1 MMWSVYKVAA
11 LILLSAL
18 SKGQLPEDDF
28 RIINRQDLLTTD
40 HSDVFEDSSSSS
52 FSQLLF
58 DVARD
63 QVIVGARDALYRLS
77 LRGLGVLERADWLAP
92 SSKIKLCQMKGQT
105 EEDCHNYIKV
115 LLLHGHKLFAC
126 GTHAFSPVCSWREIE
141 SIKTVT
147 EWATGVASCPYNPH
161 SNVTAI
167 LASNG
172 EYYAGTPTDFASSD
186 TAICRSQGA
195 ASHDSGMLRT
205 TQYDLNWLNEPQFV
219 GSFEDD
225 QFVYFVFREVAV
237 EFMNCGKIIYSR
249 IARVCKNDPGGYL
262 VMKDSWSTFLKARLK
277 CSVPGDVPFNYDE
290 VQSVEYLPQEKI
302 LVATFTTPTNSI
314 VGSAV
319 CVYSMSD
326 ITAAFEGPYKVQDR
340 PTSTWEPRSPSKQAR
355 DHFKCV
361 PDSRINEAIEYHRYH
376 LMYEAVQPVSGEP
389 IFKLTS
395 ERFTHLTVDVTSAKN
410 IEKQLV
416 LYVATQESNVLKLAV
431 LPKLDGAC
439 LVERWNLNNKNN
451 SFEVLTMQFVKDTM
465 SIYIG
470 GRSGIYRISGARCTR
485 YTSRSGCVLAGDPHC
500 GWDDAREICVAAA
513 GRIGDP
519 AFKQDT
525 SACPAIDA
533 PVDGGWSSWSQWEPC
548 MQDGTSQSLYD
559 DNKPD
564 MCHCRTRRCD
574 NPRPAYGGQACD
586 GASISVTNCTV
597 HGGWSSWSGWSK
609 CSASCGIAIKSR
621 RRTCT
626 SPEPKFGGRVC
637 VGLDIDDVYCNLP
650 PCPDPNLAAVDGG
663 WSDWGPWSTCTASGG
678 PGCGPS
684 GGWKE
689 RHRECNNPT
698 PKNGGSDCEGL
709 TTERQACDMAPCE
722 VRKATAWTPWVQIPG
737 NGSDG
742 SYTEKRFKF
751 QCRAPSPEQL
761 KLSMVREDERYC
773 NSRGRCSSEPISD
786 NEVGWEAWGAW
797 EACSVSCGGGHQRRT
812 RRCLKH
818 GQCHGP
824 SEMLQA
830 CNKLACTGEWSCWS
844 EWSECRG
851 ECAADASS
859 AAGHRTRARSCL
871 SPEGCAGDGDEWA
884 ALERRVCV
892 KNCAGSEAG
901 WGEWGPWGDCTGGER
916 IRKRA
921 CLAGACLGAQLQVA
935 RCSDDNQDIDNEL
948 YAMPAYSQNVEMA
961 SFVTMGN
968 NETLSIGSII
978 GCVVGAFAMG
988 CLVCLAGVIFCQ
1000 RRGTRMPWNKQHR
1013 VPSSPHYITAKQNSY
1028 VTVPLKEVPRKAKR
1042 QPSFTGIGS
1051 TSGLLLSK
1059 SNNIS
1064 NANNHNTAATTPKLY
1079 PKAIANEYDSLGT
1092 LRRHSNQ
1099 PNNKNNLDIEED
1111 KFY

>member
-1 MMWSVYKVAA
+1 MTWTVYKVAA

-18 SKGQLPEDDF
+18 SKGELPEDDF
-28 RIINRQDLLTTD
+28 RIINRQDLLTSE
-40 HSDVFEDSSSSS
+40 HSDSFEDSTTGS

-77 LRGLGVLERADWLAP
+77 LRGLGVLERADWLA
-92 SSKIKLCQMKGQT
+92 SSEKVKLCQVKGQT
-105 EEDCHNYIKV
+105 EDDCRNYIKV

-141 SIKTVT
+141 SIRTVT
-147 EWATGVASCPYNPH
+147 EWVTGVANCPYNPH

-195 ASHDSGMLRT
+195 AAHDSGMLRT

-225 QFVYFVFREVAV
+225 SFVYFVFREVAV

-262 VMKDSWSTFLKARLK
+262 VMKESWSTFLKARLK
-277 CSVPGDVPFNYDE
+277 CSVPGDVPFHYDE

-302 LVATFTTPTNSI
+302 LVATFTTPVNSI

-319 CVYSMSD
+319 CIYSMSD
-326 ITAAFEGPYKVQDR
+326 IHAAFEGPYKVQDR
-340 PTSTWEPRSPSKQAR
+340 PSSTWEPRSPSKQAR

-361 PDSRINEAIEYHRYH
+361 PDSRLNEAIEYHRYH
-376 LMYEAVQPVSGEP
+376 LMYESVQPVSGEP
-389 IFKLTS
+389 AYKVTS
-395 ERFTHLTVDVTSAKN
+395 ERFTHVTVDVTSAKN
-410 IEKQLV
+410 IDKQLV
-416 LYVATQESNVLKLAV
+416 LYVATQEGNVLKLAV

-439 LVERWNLNNKNN
+439 LVERWKLNNRN
-451 SFEVLTMQFVKDTM
+451 SSFDVLTMQFVKDTM
-465 SIYIG
+465 SVYIG
-470 GRSGIYRISGARCTR
+470 GRAGVFRISGARCSR
-485 YTSRSGCVLAGDPHC
+485 YTGRSGCVLAGDPHC
-500 GWDDAREICVAAA
+500 GWDDAREQCVSAT
-513 GRIGDP
+513 GRLGDP
-519 AFKQDT
+519 QFKQST
-525 SACPAIDA
+525 GACAAVDS
-533 PVDGGWSSWSQWEPC
+533 PVDGGWSHWSEWEPC
-548 MQDGTSQSLYD
+548 MQDGTSQSLYA

-564 MCHCRTRRCD
+564 MCVCRTRRCD
-574 NPRPAYGGQACD
+574 NPRPAYGGQNCE

-621 RRTCT
+621 RRTC
-626 SPEPKFGGRVC
+626 SAPEPKFGGRVC

-650 PCPDPNLAAVDGG
+650 PCPDPTLAAVDGG
-663 WSDWGPWSTCTASGG
+663 WSDWGPWSPCTSAGG

-689 RHRECNNPT
+689 RRRECNNPA
-698 PKNGGSDCEGL
+698 PKNGGAECEGSSVEK
-709 TTERQACDMAPCE
+709 TPCDMAPCE

-761 KLSMVREDERYC
+761 KLSLVREDERYC
-773 NSRGRCSSEPISD
+773 TARGRCSSERAPED
-786 NEVGWEAWGAW
+786 EAGWEAWGPW
-797 EACSVSCGGGHQRRT
+797 QPCSAPCGAGQQARR
-812 RRCLKH
+812 RRCVRH
-818 GQCHGP
+818 PCRGP
-824 SEMLQA
+824 SEMLRA
-830 CNKLACTGEWSCWS
+830 CNTHACTGEWSCWS
-844 EWSECRG
+844 EWSECSG
-851 ECAADASS
+851 ECSDGSVS
-859 AAGHRTRARSCL
+859 AAGHRTRTRLCV
-871 SPEGCAGDGDEWA
+871 SPEGCADAGA

-892 KNCAGSEAG
+892 NNCADSEAG
-901 WGEWGPWGDCTGGER
+901 WGEWGAWSPCAGGER
-916 IRKRA
+916 VRKRA
-921 CLAGACLGAQLQVA
+921 CLSGACLGAQLQVA
-935 RCSDDNQDIDNEL
+935 RCGGDQQDLDNEL

-961 SFVTMGN
+961 SFVTMAG
-968 NETLSIGSII
+968 NETLSLGSII
-978 GCVVGAFAMG
+978 GCVVAAFVMG

-1000 RRGTRMPWNKQHR
+1000 RRGTRMPWNKQNR

-1042 QPSFTGIGS
+1042 QPSFTGIGG
-1051 TSGLLLSK
+1051 TSGILLSK

-1064 NANNHNTAATTPKLY
+1064 NANNHNNATTTPKLY

>member
-1 MMWSVYKVAA
+1 M
-11 LILLSAL
+11 
-18 SKGQLPEDDF
+18 
-28 RIINRQDLLTTD
+28 
-40 HSDVFEDSSSSS
+40 HC
-52 FSQLLF
+52 
-58 DVARD
+58 
-63 QVIVGARDALYRLS
+63 RDALYRLS

-92 SSKIKLCQMKGQT
+92 SSKIKMCQMKGQT

-319 CVYSMSD
+319 CVYSMAD
-326 ITAAFEGPYKVQDR
+326 ITASFDGPYKVQDR

-376 LMYEAVQPVSGEP
+376 LMYEAIQPVSGEP

-395 ERFTHLTVDVTSAKN
+395 ERFTHVTVDVTGAKN

-416 LYVATQESNVLKLAV
+416 LYVATQASHVLK
-431 LPKLDGAC
+431 
-439 LVERWNLNNKNN
+439 
-451 SFEVLTMQFVKDTM
+451 
-465 SIYIG
+465 
-470 GRSGIYRISGARCTR
+470 
-485 YTSRSGCVLAGDPHC
+485 SGCVLAGDPHC
-500 GWDDAREICVAAA
+500 GWDDARELCVSAA
-513 GRIGDP
+513 GKLGDP

-533 PVDGGWSSWSQWEPC
+533 PGLYISPYQ
-548 MQDGTSQSLYD
+548 GTMHPLKETATSKL
-559 DNKPD
+559 K
-564 MCHCRTRRCD
+564 TLT
-574 NPRPAYGGQACD
+574 AG

-621 RRTCT
+621 RH
-626 SPEPKFGGRVC
+626 
-637 VGLDIDDVYCNLP
+637 
-650 PCPDPNLAAVDGG
+650 PNLAAVDGG

-689 RHRECNNPT
+689 RRRECNNPV
-698 PKNGGSDCEGL
+698 PKNGGAECEGFS
-709 TTERQACDMAPCE
+709 TERQPCDMAPC
-722 VRKATAWTPWVQIPG
+722 

-786 NEVGWEAWGAW
+786 NEVGWEPWGPW
-797 EACSVSCGGGHQRRT
+797 EACSVSCGGGHQRRS

-830 CNKLACTGEWSCWS
+830 
-844 EWSECRG
+844 
-851 ECAADASS
+851 
-859 AAGHRTRARSCL
+859 
-871 SPEGCAGDGDEWA
+871 
-884 ALERRVCV
+884 
-892 KNCAGSEAG
+892 
-901 WGEWGPWGDCTGGER
+901 
-916 IRKRA
+916 
-921 CLAGACLGAQLQVA
+921 
-935 RCSDDNQDIDNEL
+935 
-948 YAMPAYSQNVEMA
+948 
-961 SFVTMGN
+961 
-968 NETLSIGSII
+968 
-978 GCVVGAFAMG
+978 
-988 CLVCLAGVIFCQ
+988 
-1000 RRGTRMPWNKQHR
+1000 
-1013 VPSSPHYITAKQNSY
+1013 
-1028 VTVPLKEVPRKAKR
+1028 
-1042 QPSFTGIGS
+1042 
-1051 TSGLLLSK
+1051 
-1059 SNNIS
+1059 
-1064 NANNHNTAATTPKLY
+1064 
-1079 PKAIANEYDSLGT
+1079 
-1092 LRRHSNQ
+1092 
-1099 PNNKNNLDIEED
+1099 
-1111 KFY
+1111 